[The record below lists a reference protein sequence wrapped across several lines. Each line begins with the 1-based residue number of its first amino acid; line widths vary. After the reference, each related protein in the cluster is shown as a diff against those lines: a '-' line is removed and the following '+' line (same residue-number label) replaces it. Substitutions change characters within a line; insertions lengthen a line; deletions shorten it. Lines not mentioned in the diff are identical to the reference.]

1 MASLWETGTIQ
12 SGIGNSSLYLSI
24 FLVLPSGIRN
34 LEKDSANEEP
44 PPETI
49 PNEADFLLGYA
60 TIPGFV
66 SYRSRSM
73 GSWYI
78 TKLCEMLDKYASK

>member
-1 MASLWETGTIQ
+1 MLTPVDKYE
-12 SGIGNSSLYLSI
+12 
-24 FLVLPSGIRN
+24 FLTSGIRN
-34 LEKDSANEEP
+34 LEKDSESDEP

-78 TKLCEMLDKYASK
+78 TKLCEMLDKYAAK

>member
-1 MASLWETGTIQ
+1 MFNKIIFNA
-12 SGIGNSSLYLSI
+12 LYSNKNIINTLY
-24 FLVLPSGIRN
+24 FWTGIRN
-34 LEKDSANEEP
+34 IEADAADDL

-78 TKLCEMLDKYASK
+78 TKLVEMLDKYANK

>member
-1 MASLWETGTIQ
+1 M
-12 SGIGNSSLYLSI
+12 LY
-24 FLVLPSGIRN
+24 FWTGIRN
-34 LEKDSANEEP
+34 IEADAADDL

-78 TKLCEMLDKYASK
+78 TKLVEMLDKYANKWVQYGNLLHLYSSFLYPI

>member
-1 MASLWETGTIQ
+1 MEISKLNLAKWVFFA
-12 SGIGNSSLYLSI
+12 GI
-24 FLVLPSGIRN
+24 PN
-34 LEKDSANEEP
+34 LEADGPEAQIEL

-60 TIPGFV
+60 TLPGFV

-78 TKLCEMLDKYASK
+78 TKLVEMLDKYADK